1 MTFLTLHAMK
11 RESNISCALSEM
23 DDLEKTGTFGTS
35 NQILW
40 DTGTELFKTHKTRAL
55 LGKPG

>member
-1 MTFLTLHAMK
+1 M
-11 RESNISCALSEM
+11 SYSY
-23 DDLEKTGTFGTS
+23 DLEKTGTFGGP

-40 DTGTELFKTHKTRAL
+40 DTGTELFKTHTTRAL